1 MAVHENK
8 LKCILMTNTI
18 HYAHICLCVSV
29 SLHKDTSAT
38 KADFWYL
45 LARTTSPKS
54 PNGAI
59 SVIILFF
66 FPMPNYYV
74 AHGLFLIP
82 LPILFCHSSSSF
94 WPDLSL
100 LTNRALKAYLS
111 LFSFCLG
118 GGVGVAVGVMALLR
132 QKNQTHCSISLLLA
146 PSFCLLKFWCWMVT
160 HCEIASCLGGLC
172 GARSGSYIWPSLDS
186 DF

>member
-1 MAVHENK
+1 MKINWNTFWWQTQSIMHIFVCAWACGCIRTHQQLRQISVVWWPKAHRQNK
-8 LKCILMTNTI
+8 LVPFL
-18 HYAHICLCVSV
+18 
-29 SLHKDTSAT
+29 SLFCS
-38 KADFWYL
+38 F
-45 LARTTSPKS
+45 S
-54 PNGAI
+54 
-59 SVIILFF
+59 
-66 FPMPNYYV
+66 PMPNYYV
-74 AHGLFLIP
+74 ADGLFSIL
-82 LPILFCHSSSSF
+82 LQFLFCHSFSTF

-100 LTNRALKAYLS
+100 LTNEALKAYLS

-118 GGVGVAVGVMALLR
+118 WGWWGVMALLR